1 MLRKSFW
8 KVIPYLAIVPGSPKP
23 PTIGIEYFNLNT
35 FMGQSLGWLKWPTLI
50 GVVFA
55 AVAFIVASYFIV
67 QYTKGFF
74 AGRKIPKSWKFILW
88 GVFIMAIAEI
98 GELLGFYE
106 WPNAGMIETNI
117 LLLIPH
123 ALGGALIGLG
133 AYFLYK
139 EVTS

>member
-1 MLRKSFW
+1 M
-8 KVIPYLAIVPGSPKP
+8 IIPGSPQP
-23 PTIGIEYFNLNT
+23 PLIGIEYFDINT
-35 FMGQSLGWLKWPTLI
+35 FMGQTMGWLKWPTLI
-50 GVVFA
+50 GLVFA
-55 AVAFIVASYFIV
+55 AVAFIIATYFIV
-67 QYTKGFF
+67 QYTRGFF

-88 GVFIMAIAEI
+88 GVFITAIAEI
-98 GELLGFYE
+98 GEILGFYE
-106 WPNAGMIETNI
+106 WPNAGLIEINI

>member
-1 MLRKSFW
+1 MSIKSFW

-23 PTIGIEYFNLNT
+23 PTIGIEYFDLNT
-35 FMGQSLGWLKWPTLI
+35 LMGQPLGWLKWPTLL
-50 GVVFA
+50 GLVFS
-55 AVAFIVASYFIV
+55 AVAFIVATYYIV
-67 QYTKGFF
+67 QYTRGFF

-88 GVFIMAIAEI
+88 GVFITAIAEI
-98 GELLGFYE
+98 GEMLAMYE
-106 WPNAGMIETNI
+106 WPNQGMIETQL

-123 ALGGALIGLG
+123 ALGGALLGLG

>member
-1 MLRKSFW
+1 M
-8 KVIPYLAIVPGSPKP
+8 IVPASPQP
-23 PTIGIEYFNLNT
+23 SLIGIEYFDINT
-35 FMGQSLGWLKWPTLI
+35 FMGQTLGWLKWPTLI
-50 GVVFA
+50 GLVFA
-55 AVAFIVASYFIV
+55 AVAFIIATYFIV
-67 QYTKGFF
+67 QYTRGFF

-88 GVFIMAIAEI
+88 GVFITAIAEI
-98 GELLGFYE
+98 GEILGFYE
-106 WPNAGMIETNI
+106 WPNAGLIEINI

>member
-1 MLRKSFW
+1 M
-8 KVIPYLAIVPGSPKP
+8 IVPGSPQP
-23 PTIGIEYFNLNT
+23 PIIGIEYFDINT
-35 FMGQSLGWLKWPTLI
+35 FMGQILGWLKWPTLI
-50 GVVFA
+50 GLFFA
-55 AVAFIVASYFIV
+55 AVAFIIAAYFII
-67 QYTKGFF
+67 QYTRGFF

-88 GVFIMAIAEI
+88 GIFITAIAEI
-98 GELLGFYE
+98 GEMLGFYE

-117 LLLIPH
+117 LLLVPH

>member
-8 KVIPYLAIVPGSPKP
+8 KVIPYLAIIPGSPKP
-23 PTIGIEYFNLNT
+23 PTIGIEYFDLNT

>member
-1 MLRKSFW
+1 MI
-8 KVIPYLAIVPGSPKP
+8 IPSNPKP
-23 PTIGIEYFNLNT
+23 PIVGIEYFDINNL
-35 FMGQSLGWLKWPTLI
+35 MGQNLGWLKWPTLLGLI
-50 GVVFA
+50 F
-55 AVAFIVASYFIV
+55 AVASFIIAAYYII

-88 GVFIMAIAEI
+88 GIFITAIAEI
-98 GELLGFYE
+98 GEMLGFYE
-106 WPNAGMIETNI
+106 WPNAGMVETQL

-123 ALGGALIGLG
+123 AIGGTLLALG

>member
-1 MLRKSFW
+1 MSIKSFW